1 MFAGSLAEAATETEV
16 VFLGFWP
23 IAQQP
28 GETCTKTR
36 PSMPDDFDP
45 PPPSAEE
52 EEDDP
57 SLASRGGRRLIAVG
71 GGRGG
76 VGKSVLA
83 ESLAV
88 YFAQLGKPV
97 ILVDADPTGAN
108 LHSHFGISAATH
120 EPSLEGSPGDSEG
133 ALATWTAALRPTA
146 VPGLRLLPAAHD
158 AIDPPIAL
166 RAGRKARWLSRLRA
180 LPAEYLVVDVGPG
193 HGPFGVDMLLAA
205 DLAIVVTVPEPPA
218 IETTYRFIR
227 AAFVRRV
234 RRALTSDRFRLGL
247 FERALT
253 QLGVLPAPIDLVH
266 TLAKMDRE
274 LAVLAWSEAT
284 RLRFHLVV
292 NQTRVRADLELG
304 HQMSDLSTR
313 HYGVVL
319 DELGHIEHDDT
330 VWLAV
335 RRNRP
340 LLIDSPASKAARNVE
355 RIARRVLALSTVRAE
370 RGSVPT
376 AIPEGQP
383 TLYSALGVT
392 RSSNDEEVRR
402 AYKRVK
408 EMYTPGSLATSSL
421 RSEAELATDRRR
433 LDEAYDTLL
442 DPLRRRA
449 YDLSTFSEAEAAATP
464 EISPKP
470 AMLAEQAML
479 QHELAT
485 EIGPDTEFTGAL
497 LRKVRE
503 AQGVLVQEIS
513 ERTKIG
519 KAHLVAI
526 EEEEFTALPA
536 AVYVRGFITEL
547 AKFLRLDPPQVQR
560 TYLRRMREQLATL
573 GREDP

>member
-1 MFAGSLAEAATETEV
+1 
-16 VFLGFWP
+16 
-23 IAQQP
+23 
-28 GETCTKTR
+28 
-36 PSMPDDFDP
+36 MPDDLE
-45 PPPSAEE
+45 PPPSSFE
-52 EEDDP
+52 EEDDDAGAAP
-57 SLASRGGRRLIAVG
+57 RAGRRLIAVG

-76 VGKSVLA
+76 VGKSVVA

-108 LHSHFGISAATH
+108 LHSHFGLAAGTK
-120 EPSLEGSPGDSEG
+120 EPSLEGSGADSEDPLISWTD
-133 ALATWTAALRPTA
+133 ALQPTA

-158 AIDPPIAL
+158 TTEPPVAL
-166 RAGRKARWLSRLRA
+166 RASRKARWLSRLRA
-180 LPAEYLVVDVGPG
+180 LPAEYLVVDAGPG
-193 HGPFGVDMLLAA
+193 HGPFAVDLLLAA

-234 RRALTSDRFRLGL
+234 RRTLTSDRFRLGL
-247 FERALT
+247 FERALM
-253 QLGVLPAPIDLVH
+253 QLGVLPAPIDLVRM
-266 TLAKMDRE
+266 LSKMDKE
-274 LAVLAWSEAT
+274 LAVLAWNEAS
-284 RLRFHLVV
+284 RLRLHLVV
-292 NQTRVRADLELG
+292 NQTRVRADLDLG
-304 HQMSDLSTR
+304 HQMSDLAAR

-355 RIARRVLALSTVRAE
+355 RIARRVLALSTARAE
-370 RGSVPT
+370 RGVVPT
-376 AIPEGQP
+376 PIPELQP
-383 TLYSALGVT
+383 TLYAALGVT
-392 RSSNDEEVRR
+392 RSSNDEEIRR

-408 EMYTPGSLATSSL
+408 EMYAPQSLATSSL
-421 RSEAELATDRRR
+421 RSEAELRTDRMR

-449 YDLSTFSEAEAAATP
+449 YDLSTFSEAEVAAAP
-464 EISPKP
+464 AASPKP

-479 QHELAT
+479 QHELAG

-503 AQGVLVQEIS
+503 AYGIELKEIC

-519 KAHLVAI
+519 KAYLVAI
-526 EEEEFTALPA
+526 EEEDFASLPS
-536 AVYVRGFITEL
+536 AVYVRGFVAEV
-547 AKFLRLDPPQVQR
+547 AKFLKLDPPQVQR
-560 TYLRRMREQLATL
+560 TYLRRMKEHQTTRGNARE
-573 GREDP
+573 EP